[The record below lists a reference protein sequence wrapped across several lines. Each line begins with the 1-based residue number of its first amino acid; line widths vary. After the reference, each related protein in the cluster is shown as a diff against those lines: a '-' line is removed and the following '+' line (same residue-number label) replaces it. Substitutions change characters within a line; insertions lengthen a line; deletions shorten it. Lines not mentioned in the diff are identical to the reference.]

1 MIFESS
7 YHHTKEFFCCYY
19 RMYQYHQN
27 LLKTFKH
34 KSKSIL
40 NHSII
45 LIQRKVQE
53 VVINFMKTNN
63 MIHHKRQKFQ
73 KMIQYPLYYKYN
85 TIRIKQTIVIQCR
98 FSSMQRSARIHKL
111 YIIHNAMIQNQRI
124 AITNVIS
131 FFMSLPIKFIWN
143 EKFNNQFDFEYSSQK
158 YIFHG
163 LLSCKMD

>member
-1 MIFESS
+1 MLVL
-7 YHHTKEFFCCYY
+7 
-19 RMYQYHQN
+19 QN
-27 LLKTFKH
+27 VSISLGSFKTFKR
-34 KSKSIL
+34 KFNSIL

-85 TIRIKQTIVIQCR
+85 TIRIKQTIVIWCR

-111 YIIHNAMIQNQRI
+111 YIITNAMITNYRI
-124 AITNVIS
+124 GSYNWVNINLQIEFV
-131 FFMSLPIKFIWN
+131 WN
-143 EKFNNQFDFEYSSQK
+143 EKFNNLFDFEYSSYK

-163 LLSCKMD
+163 LLNCKRD

>member
-1 MIFESS
+1 M
-7 YHHTKEFFCCYY
+7 C
-19 RMYQYHQN
+19 
-27 LLKTFKH
+27 KH
-34 KSKSIL
+34 KFNSIL

-85 TIRIKQTIVIQCR
+85 TIRIKQTIVIWCR

-111 YIIHNAMIQNQRI
+111 YIITNAMITNYRI
-124 AITNVIS
+124 GSYNWVNINLQIEFV
-131 FFMSLPIKFIWN
+131 WN
-143 EKFNNQFDFEYSSQK
+143 EKFNNLFDFEYSSYK

-163 LLSCKMD
+163 LLNCKMD

>member
-1 MIFESS
+1 MIFEGS
-7 YHHTKEFFCCYY
+7 YQHTNEIFCWYY

-40 NHSII
+40 NHGII
-45 LIQRKVQE
+45 LIQRKVQG

-85 TIRIKQTIVIQCR
+85 TIQIKQTIVIQCR
-98 FSSMQRSARIHKL
+98 FSSIQRSAIIHKL
-111 YIIHNAMIQNQRI
+111 YIMKI
-124 AITNVIS
+124 AIIANYRMIE
-131 FFMSLPIKFIWN
+131 FIWN
-143 EKFNNQFDFEYSSQK
+143 EKFNNLFDFEYSSYK

-163 LLSCKMD
+163 LLNCKRD

>member
-1 MIFESS
+1 MF
-7 YHHTKEFFCCYY
+7 
-19 RMYQYHQN
+19 Q
-27 LLKTFKH
+27 H
-34 KSKSIL
+34 KFNSIL

-85 TIRIKQTIVIQCR
+85 TIRIKQTIVIWCR

-111 YIIHNAMIQNQRI
+111 CIIHNLCTQLTINLVWILCWFYICIFYESFVHIYITWVTNLLFLKALII
-124 AITNVIS
+124 TPITNCVVITECINIIRVFQNVS
-131 FFMSLPIKFIWN
+131 AQI
-143 EKFNNQFDFEYSSQK
+143 
-158 YIFHG
+158 
-163 LLSCKMD
+163 

>member
-1 MIFESS
+1 MCTHLHYMSNKFMIFEGS
-7 YHHTKEFFCCYY
+7 YQQTKENFCWYY

-40 NHSII
+40 NHGII
-45 LIQRKVQE
+45 LIQRKVQG

-98 FSSMQRSARIHKL
+98 FSSIQRSAIIHKL
-111 YIIHNAMIQNQRI
+111 YIMKI
-124 AITNVIS
+124 AIIANYRMIES
-131 FFMSLPIKFIWN
+131 IWN
-143 EKFNNQFDFEYSSQK
+143 EKFNDLCDFEYSSYK

-163 LLSCKMD
+163 LLNCKMD

>member
-1 MIFESS
+1 M
-7 YHHTKEFFCCYY
+7 
-19 RMYQYHQN
+19 
-27 LLKTFKH
+27 FKH
-34 KSKSIL
+34 KFNSIL

-124 AITNVIS
+124 AITNIIS
-131 FFMSLPIKFIWN
+131 FFMLRNNWVNINFFWN
-143 EKFNNQFDFEYSSQK
+143 EKFNNLFDFEYSS
-158 YIFHG
+158 YIFNISHISWIVKLQNG
-163 LLSCKMD
+163 LRG

>member
-1 MIFESS
+1 MCTHLYYMSNKFMIFEGS
-7 YHHTKEFFCCYY
+7 YQHTKENLCWYY

-34 KSKSIL
+34 KYKSIL

-45 LIQRKVQE
+45 LIQRKVQG

-98 FSSMQRSARIHKL
+98 FSSMLRSARIHKH
-111 YIIHNAMIQNQRI
+111 YIIEIAMIPNYRMI
-124 AITNVIS
+124 ES
-131 FFMSLPIKFIWN
+131 IWN
-143 EKFNNQFDFEYSSQK
+143 QKFNDLSDFEYSSYK

-163 LLSCKMD
+163 LLNCKMD

>member
-1 MIFESS
+1 MCTHLHYMSNKFMIFEGS
-7 YHHTKEFFCCYY
+7 YQHTKENLCWYY
-19 RMYQYHQN
+19 SMYQYHQN

-45 LIQRKVQE
+45 LIQRKVQG

-98 FSSMQRSARIHKL
+98 FSSMQRSAIIHKL
-111 YIIHNAMIQNQRI
+111 YIMKI
-124 AITNVIS
+124 AIIAI
-131 FFMSLPIKFIWN
+131 PIESIWN
-143 EKFNNQFDFEYSSQK
+143 EKFNDLCDFEYSSYK

-163 LLSCKMD
+163 LLNCKMD